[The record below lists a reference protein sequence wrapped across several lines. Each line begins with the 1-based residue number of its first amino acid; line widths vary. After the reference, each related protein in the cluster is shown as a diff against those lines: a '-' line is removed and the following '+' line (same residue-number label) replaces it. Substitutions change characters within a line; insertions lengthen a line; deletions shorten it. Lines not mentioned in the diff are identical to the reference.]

1 MYMVQLLRLSF
12 WEASSV
18 LYGGN
23 IYLHDNFQ
31 GILAAYVDMCLY
43 HLAEF
48 LATIHLKCR
57 KPPAMQETQVQ
68 SLGREDPLEKEM
80 ETHPSILAWEIPW
93 TEESSR
99 LQSMGS
105 KELGTT

>member
-1 MYMVQLLRLSF
+1 MIQLLRFSF

-31 GILAAYVDMCLY
+31 GIVAAYFDMCLY

-68 SLGREDPLEKEM
+68 CLGREDPLEKEM
-80 ETHPSILAWEIPW
+80 ETHPSNLAWAIPW
-93 TEESSR
+93 TEESSG

-105 KELGTT
+105 QELGTT